1 MLRRKLPITRAAA
14 LVRRFS
20 ASPAQDLSPAT
31 TAVRKGHELDL
42 SKVMPLLHEAGAVDA
57 ASSVEVSQ
65 FSHGQSNPT
74 YLLSVD
80 GTKKLVLRKLVGSWA
95 SV

>member
-20 ASPAQDLSPAT
+20 AAPAQDLSPAT

-42 SKVMPLLHEAGAVDA
+42 SKVMSDFDGQLTRLLGFLGAEWQDSLAEVQPSP
-57 ASSVEVSQ
+57 SSQ
-65 FSHGQSNPT
+65 
-74 YLLSVD
+74 
-80 GTKKLVLRKLVGSWA
+80 A
-95 SV
+95 